1 MKAVL
6 ARSFPL
12 SVFCTLLPA
21 CSAEIPALFFI
32 SSPRAINLIREVVK
46 ATKFSNRLISS
57 LIKQYW
63 KRADDSSEKYALESF
78 VVSCE
83 NVMIRITFL
92 IKIPCIACIFV
103 LVRINVPHGP

>member
-1 MKAVL
+1 MSFSLPTRKVKTDQLKHCSVL
-6 ARSFPL
+6 QTDCKENKIRENSTCKK

-21 CSAEIPALFFI
+21 CSTEIPAPFFI
-32 SSPRAINLIREVVK
+32 SSPCAINLIREVVK

-78 VVSCE
+78 CRVAK
-83 NVMIRITFL
+83 T
-92 IKIPCIACIFV
+92 
-103 LVRINVPHGP
+103 